1 MQDGPYNDVW
11 PWQYWRLPEVLG
23 AGKGF
28 LVETEEELDS
38 ALTEAHDWT
47 ESFCLLDVRLGML
60 DRSPALDRL
69 ASRMA
74 KRI

>member
-11 PWQYWRLPEVLG
+11 PWQYHRVPEVLG

-28 LVETEEELDS
+28 LVQTEEELDQ
-38 ALTEAHDWT
+38 ALTQARDLT
-47 ESFCLLDVRLGML
+47 ETFCLLDVRLAML

-74 KRI
+74 KHI

>member
-28 LVETEEELDS
+28 LVKTEEELDR
-38 ALTEAHDWT
+38 ALNESQAWT
-47 ESFCLLDVRLGML
+47 ESFCLLDVRLEML